1 MDTREIATE
10 YRMSQWAQILRERK
24 ESGLSVRAYCKTAG
38 IHENKYF
45 YWQKKLREAA
55 CEDIQK
61 TTPKETGAAAPN
73 GWAICEIEKAET
85 ERGTVYI
92 EIGKSRITV
101 TADTDRAL
109 LSKACQ
115 VLVELC

>member
-1 MDTREIATE
+1 MDTREMAAE

-45 YWQKKLREAA
+45 YWQKKLREGA
-55 CEDIQK
+55 CEDIRQAK
-61 TTPKETGAAAPN
+61 PKEIGAAVPN

-85 ERGTVYI
+85 ERGAVYI
-92 EIGKSRITV
+92 EIGKSRIAV
-101 TADTDRAL
+101 TSETDQTL